1 MGISHICTLKT
12 FVKSV
17 EICHFIDKSMR
28 SNSAALSLLFG
39 LRVSVHYRDVNN
51 IKLTDKTKTL
61 INVHRIMCS
70 DVM

>member
-1 MGISHICTLKT
+1 MGISDICTLKT

-17 EICHFIDKSMR
+17 EIV
-28 SNSAALSLLFG
+28 LLFYRQINEKQQCSPVFG

-51 IKLTDKTKTL
+51 IELTDKTKTL